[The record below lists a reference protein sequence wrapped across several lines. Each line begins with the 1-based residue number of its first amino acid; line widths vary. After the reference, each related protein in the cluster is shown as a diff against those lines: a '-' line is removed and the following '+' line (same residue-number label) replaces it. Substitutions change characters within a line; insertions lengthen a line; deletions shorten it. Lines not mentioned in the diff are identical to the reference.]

1 MRNFAFAI
9 ALFGAG
15 FGFSQMGAAESLT
28 MDDCRPL
35 TQDNARECCAA
46 DNWKNLVPS
55 SERAICDRSDIDAN
69 ITGSLTEPN
78 GNLPGSPDPPDQAA
92 TIGNPGNEPAINGP
106 DKEVGHAGENPPS
119 DGGGGFGDS
128 EAHGNSQ

>member
-15 FGFSQMGAAESLT
+15 FGLSQMSAAESLT

-55 SERAICDRSDIDAN
+55 SERAICDRREIDAN

-78 GNLPGSPDPPDQAA
+78 GNLPDSADQAA
-92 TIGNPGNEPAINGP
+92 TIGNPGNEPGINGP
-106 DKEVGHAGENPPS
+106 DKEVGQAGENPAHDS
-119 DGGGGFGDS
+119 GGGFGDS
-128 EAHGNSQ
+128 EAHGNSR